1 MMKENEQNFD
11 ELKRLLKLKQCE
23 IPPPGYFNHFSDKVV
38 ARIRAGEAGNSGTAY
53 ERLQSH
59 APWLAK
65 FLAVFD
71 AKPAVIGTFATG
83 LCLLL
88 VIGVV
93 VTSKTE
99 MNSDNSIAVA
109 GGAATAGPRLSLAS
123 VTAPILADAG
133 GGIQISTNPVSLQP
147 MTALFGQDNPLLHS
161 VSFGH

>member
-1 MMKENEQNFD
+1 MANE
-11 ELKRLLKLKQCE
+11 KK
-23 IPPPGYFNHFSDKVV
+23 P
-38 ARIRAGEAGNSGTAY
+38 AAGNRRQFVRTRVPLAERTAS
-53 ERLQSH
+53 L
-59 APWLAK
+59 
-65 FLAVFD
+65 
-71 AKPAVIGTFATG
+71 VIFV
-83 LCLLL
+83 LLL

-109 GGAATAGPRLSLAS
+109 GGAATAGPSLSLAS